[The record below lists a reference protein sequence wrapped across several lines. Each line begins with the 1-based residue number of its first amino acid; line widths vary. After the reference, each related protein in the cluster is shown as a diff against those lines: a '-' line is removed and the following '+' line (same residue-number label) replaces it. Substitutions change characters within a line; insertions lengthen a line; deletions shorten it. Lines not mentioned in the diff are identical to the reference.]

1 MMGDAT
7 PLAKCQAK
15 VTAVIETPYFS
26 AISRIR
32 AAIFLS
38 CSSVESYLPC
48 ATLSVLLRRVSASQ
62 FGRAALPAAKGL
74 YGVSATFI
82 CLQMGMSS
90 RSSSRYSGL

>member
-1 MMGDAT
+1 M
-7 PLAKCQAK
+7 AKCQAK
-15 VTAVIETPYFS
+15 VTAVIEVSYFS
-26 AISRIR
+26 ASSAMR
-32 AAIFLS
+32 AAIALS
-38 CSSVESYLPC
+38 ASSVESYLPR

-62 FGRAALPAAKGL
+62 FGRAHLPEASGL